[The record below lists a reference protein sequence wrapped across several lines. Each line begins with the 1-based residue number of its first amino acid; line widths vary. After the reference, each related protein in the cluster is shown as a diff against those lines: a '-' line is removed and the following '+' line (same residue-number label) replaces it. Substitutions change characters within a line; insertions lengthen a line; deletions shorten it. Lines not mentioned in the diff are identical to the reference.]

1 MSIFEK
7 RNTPVEPPI
16 PVTKEPNKE
25 TLAVWYNIKP
35 RALRD
40 RFQKKGL
47 SIKNRVLT
55 EGDIG
60 QIFFALGIP
69 SKLPAEL
76 HDWTAALI
84 ADYCRLVPFTA
95 T

>member
-1 MSIFEK
+1 MNIFEK
-7 RNTPVEPPI
+7 RVKSEETENVV

-25 TLAVWYNIKP
+25 ILAVWYNIKP

-40 RFQKKGL
+40 RFQKQGL

-60 QIFFALGIP
+60 QIFFNLGIP
-69 SKLPAEL
+69 CKLPVEL
-76 HDWTAALI
+76 REWAVALV
-84 ADYCRLVPFTA
+84 AV
-95 T
+95 